1 MVAKDNNTKPAQVR
15 EGMGIIM
22 HDLKMMGQNP
32 VTKKPSVGLMV
43 LGIIA
48 GVVTSM
54 SFVQQAVE
62 LWFIKHKATTLT
74 WFTLSACALGQIL
87 WVSYGAAIQDYIV
100 MSFAVISLIVYGALF
115 GSKIRFK
122 D

>member
-1 MVAKDNNTKPAQVR
+1 MVTGDNRNKPVKIR
-15 EGMGIIM
+15 EDMGLLM
-22 HDLKMMGQNP
+22 NDLQMMGQNP
-32 VTKKPSVGLMV
+32 VTKKRSVGLVV
-43 LGIIA
+43 LGVIA

-74 WFTLSACALGQIL
+74 WFTLSACAIGQIL

-100 MSFAVISLIVYGALF
+100 MSFAVISLLVYGALF

-122 D
+122 E